1 MEKKQVKKV
10 HSLSDILISAAI
22 LAFGI
27 LFNFTIPS
35 WSWLVITLLVTA
47 AVMLPFYRTGYR
59 IGSQKGVF
67 RKKEILLP
75 QECREQIKD
84 YIEGNAANLNINPFK
99 KGGLLLEWYF
109 TKDRSKQ
116 FGQLYDYEGNVFTP
130 QSKLSELGE
139 EQINTLLKYQS

>member
-10 HSLSDILISAAI
+10 HCLSDILISAAI

-27 LFNFTIPS
+27 MFTFVIAS
-35 WSWLVITLLVTA
+35 WRWLGISLLIIA
-47 AVMLPFYRTGYR
+47 AFMLPFYRTGYVIDSR
-59 IGSQKGVF
+59 KGIF

-75 QECREQIKD
+75 HECMEQIKD
-84 YIEGNAANLNINPFK
+84 YVEGNSASLDIDPFK
-99 KGGLLLEWYF
+99 NGGLLLEWYF
-109 TKDRSKQ
+109 KKDRSQQ
-116 FGQLYDYEGNVFTP
+116 FGQLYDYEGDVYTS

>member
-10 HSLSDILISAAI
+10 HSLSDILISVAI
-22 LAFGI
+22 LAFGL
-27 LFNFTIPS
+27 LFTFVIPS
-35 WSWLVITLLVTA
+35 LSWLGITLLITA
-47 AVMLPFYRTGYR
+47 AFMLPFYRTGYV
-59 IGSQKGVF
+59 IDSQKGVF

-84 YIEGNAANLNINPFK
+84 YIEGNVTSLNIDPFK

-109 TKDRSKQ
+109 KKDLSQQ
-116 FGQLYDYEGNVFTP
+116 FGQLYDYEDNVYTP